1 MFMLKHYLRALIIAA
16 LSFYVAYTLIPTIN
30 IGNDIQNI
38 YLIIGGLLAVS
49 LIVKP
54 IFSLILLPIN
64 ILTFGALSLI
74 LNTAL
79 IFAFTKFLPGFSV
92 SPYNFPGI
100 NFQYFIIQPASL
112 SWFATIA
119 AIGAVI
125 TIIQKLLHIIFE

>member
-1 MFMLKHYLRALIIAA
+1 M
-16 LSFYVAYTLIPTIN
+16 
-30 IGNDIQNI
+30 
-38 YLIIGGLLAVS
+38 
-49 LIVKP
+49 
-54 IFSLILLPIN
+54 LPIN

-100 NFQYFIIQPASL
+100 NFQNFIIQPASL